1 MAKYLSF
8 GEAASRLGCDN
19 QKVRQLVIED
29 KSLRAT
35 RITPNGLV
43 LSECGLNG
51 HFPYDLDFNSHLSS
65 DGEITCDTYRLN
77 AIGETEKTQTLFVG
91 YLRVE
96 SAELQRF
103 LSEQT
108 LFIHDDDTL
117 DEAALSELAAR
128 GTDAAELARLMLTPA
143 ENMQSPATANGMTT
157 QEIGAVFDGLPF
169 SQLNWPKRVSGA
181 KWLNGTRLSIGIKG
195 GAPSIWCPLRVAQA
209 IHKKADKADKAK
221 TLKTL
226 NSQFKSNP
234 ALAHWKDDWDN
245 FYSMFSDSD

>member
-8 GEAASRLGCDN
+8 GKVASRLRCDN

-77 AIGETEKTQTLFVG
+77 AKGDTEKTRTLFVG

-103 LSEQT
+103 LSEQMPFT
-108 LFIHDDDTL
+108 NDDDTL
-117 DEAALSELAAR
+117 DDAALAGLVAMA
-128 GTDAAELARLMLTPA
+128 TDAASAPVSVRLPSGALEQTPDSERRLARLRELGGSAKYKNGEWRFTGISSLVDLERSDGRKRIDEKTIRADLREAA
-143 ENMQSPATANGMTT
+143 ENERTARRAGH
-157 QEIGAVFDGLPF
+157 FDGL
-169 SQLNWPKRVSGA
+169 SRE
-181 KWLNGTRLSIGIKG
+181 
-195 GAPSIWCPLRVAQA
+195 
-209 IHKKADKADKAK
+209 
-221 TLKTL
+221 
-226 NSQFKSNP
+226 
-234 ALAHWKDDWDN
+234 
-245 FYSMFSDSD
+245 

>member
-43 LSECGLNG
+43 LLECGLNG

-96 SAELQRF
+96 CAELQRF

-108 LFIHDDDTL
+108 LFTHDDDML
-117 DEAALSELAAR
+117 
-128 GTDAAELARLMLTPA
+128 DAAALARLVAKANDAPPAPVSVQPPSGAIEQTQDPERRLARLRALGGSAKYKNGHWRFSGTSKLVTLERSDGRKRIDEKTIRADLREAA
-143 ENMQSPATANGMTT
+143 ENERTARRAGL
-157 QEIGAVFDGLPF
+157 FDGL
-169 SQLNWPKRVSGA
+169 SG
-181 KWLNGTRLSIGIKG
+181 K
-195 GAPSIWCPLRVAQA
+195 
-209 IHKKADKADKAK
+209 
-221 TLKTL
+221 
-226 NSQFKSNP
+226 
-234 ALAHWKDDWDN
+234 
-245 FYSMFSDSD
+245 